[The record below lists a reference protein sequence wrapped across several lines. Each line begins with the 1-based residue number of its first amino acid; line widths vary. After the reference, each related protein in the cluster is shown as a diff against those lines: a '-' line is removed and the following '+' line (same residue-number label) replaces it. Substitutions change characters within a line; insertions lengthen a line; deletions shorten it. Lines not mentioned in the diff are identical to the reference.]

1 MTLRLRLGKILSMEN
16 TNTNGVKTVK
26 VTGYKRHELWY
37 AGCVGQTF
45 RVTEFMGKWLTE
57 EVEIERVQK
66 VLGKHSAGRA
76 TIEFR
81 DSKEVL

>member
-1 MTLRLRLGKILSMEN
+1 MEN

-26 VTGYKRHELWY
+26 VTGYKRSALWY
-37 AGCVGQTF
+37 SGYVGQTF

-76 TIEFR
+76 IIEFK
-81 DSKEVL
+81 DSVEVINA